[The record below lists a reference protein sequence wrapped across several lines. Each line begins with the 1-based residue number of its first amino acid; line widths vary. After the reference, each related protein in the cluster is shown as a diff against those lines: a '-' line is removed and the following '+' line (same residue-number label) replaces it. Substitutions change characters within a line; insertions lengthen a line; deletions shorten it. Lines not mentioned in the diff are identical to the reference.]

1 MNSEKGFR
9 GTLSNI
15 SLTDLIQM
23 TCQSSMT
30 TTIKVT
36 EDKKVGHIFIDKG
49 QITHATYGRLSGEDA
64 FNTIL
69 SWENGA
75 FETITPP
82 VPNTPPITKDW
93 MYLVLEAAR
102 AIDEIRGKRTAAE
115 LAEDGEAAEDG
126 LVEEAPPVTG
136 EPIIYDGPTLV
147 EDYIQGDSG
156 LLPMDAG
163 PLEGGLQE
171 DFILPL
177 ATDDSYPGGLEV
189 MVDESGIM
197 AEQESISIIT
207 PEFSEPPLAEYA
219 LEMEPDHPF
228 AEFGPPVFE
237 SPDLVVEAEEVSLGP
252 EPQASSEPQSEI
264 EWELPTDVEESEM
277 ELTETELAAGEPEL
291 SLEMAESAESGLDF
305 LPGSDSDTTYPEPPP
320 PPLPIDRPRLTIRD
334 VTVRTPIKEL
344 PKVQTKVIKWGGL
357 QIPDEAQIKIIYRLG
372 LFSIALS
379 ILIAT
384 LLVMYIKNNIP
395 LMSQINTAQ
404 AKLRGVMIKG
414 AKVTA
419 ENQKV
424 IDDMHG
430 FVEDYNKIE
439 GVIKSGS
446 IREAVNRGIIDLKR
460 NTIQVLDN
468 IFYLAELR
476 LEPGSEGAN
485 LSGLVINSSDLTF
498 TKPVFRAAINDTTL
512 YFDVETLPP
521 GKKAKFTCFLPW
533 RSTSII
539 EGRIE
544 FFKSWVEP
552 ALTARQL
559 FAPHQNQEKT
569 PKAP

>member
-1 MNSEKGFR
+1 MTSEKGFR

-49 QITHATYGRLSGEDA
+49 QITHAATGPITGEDA
-64 FNTIL
+64 FNAIL
-69 SWENGA
+69 SWENGV
-75 FETITPP
+75 FETVTLPIPD
-82 VPNTPPITKDW
+82 TPPITKDW

-115 LAEDGEAAEDG
+115 LAEDGEVAKSDE
-126 LVEEAPPVTG
+126 VKETPPVTQ
-136 EPIIYDGPTLV
+136 EPMIYEGPTLV
-147 EDYIQGDSG
+147 EDYLQDDSG

-171 DFILPL
+171 DVILPL
-177 ATDDSYPGGLEV
+177 ATDDSYPGGLELVVDDSGV
-189 MVDESGIM
+189 MAD
-197 AEQESISIIT
+197 QESISIIT
-207 PEFSEPPLAEYA
+207 QEYLEPPLVEDM
-219 LEMEPDHPF
+219 LEMEPDHPA
-228 AEFGPPVFE
+228 AEFTPPAFE
-237 SPDLVVEAEEVSLGP
+237 SPGLVVESAEISLEP
-252 EPQASSEPQSEI
+252 EPQAASEPQPEL
-264 EWELPTDVEESEM
+264 EWELPVGDEEPRMVSPEDETAAAASE
-277 ELTETELAAGEPEL
+277 TG
-291 SLEMAESAESGLDF
+291 LEMTEPAEWAPDSE
-305 LPGSDSDTTYPEPPP
+305 PGPVSDTTYPGPPP
-320 PPLPIDRPRLTIRD
+320 PGPLPIDRPKLTIRD
-334 VTVRTPIKEL
+334 VTVRTPVKEL
-344 PKVQTKVIKWGGL
+344 PKVQAKVMKWGGL
-357 QIPDEAQIKIIYRLG
+357 RIPNEDQKKIIYRLG
-372 LFSIALS
+372 LSSMALS
-379 ILIAT
+379 VVIIT
-384 LLVMYIKNNIP
+384 LLVIYIKNNIP

-404 AKLRGVMIKG
+404 AKLRGVMLKG
-414 AKVTA
+414 SKVTA

-439 GVIKSGS
+439 GVIKSGA
-446 IREAVNRGIIDLKR
+446 INEAVNRGIIDLKR

-476 LEPGSEGAN
+476 LEPGAEGAN

-498 TKPVFRAAINDTTL
+498 TKPVFRATVNDTTL
-512 YFDVETLPP
+512 YFDVGTLLP

-544 FFKSWVEP
+544 FIKSWVEP
-552 ALTARQL
+552 ALAARQF
-559 FAPHQNQEKT
+559 FAPHQTQ
-569 PKAP
+569 